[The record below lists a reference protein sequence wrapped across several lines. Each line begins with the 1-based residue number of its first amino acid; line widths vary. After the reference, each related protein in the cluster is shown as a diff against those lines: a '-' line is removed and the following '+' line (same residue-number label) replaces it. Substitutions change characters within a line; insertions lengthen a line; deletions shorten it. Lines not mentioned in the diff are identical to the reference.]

1 MQINMQLSDDK
12 KQLENKIEEFKKAII
27 NLNNNNNVENEKHV
41 SNH

>member
-1 MQINMQLSDDK
+1 MQLSDDK